1 MTALFDWFYYK
12 LNYKTMV
19 ARALSPNSEAVVPE
33 NPVAISFRL
42 LLAIYAIIPICLA
55 LQIIDSWLWNEY
67 LKGALP
73 SSPNHFIFFHILLG
87 TPHIIASAVLLS
99 SNTEYMQTYKVRI
112 ITMTLALAVIF
123 GIGSQFLP
131 YRVLYIGV
139 ASWTVLHVLK
149 QQHGIAMGVCRL
161 QPWQFWS
168 QLLLS
173 VAAGILVYIGIFM
186 KNSLLPEQVA
196 LIIQITW
203 VLSALLLVSTV
214 ICHRTVPTLFGKT
227 FLWAN
232 AALIFASFYLFAQQ
246 YYFLAILVP
255 RLVHDTTAFIFYVA
269 HDYNRHHHKPRNF
282 IYRAARKMRLSIFVV
297 LPLIAFALA
306 FGLQQYGD
314 YYFNMMTQFLFG
326 VEVRKAITLVVLGY
340 LSLMHYY
347 TESFTWKGASPYRRF
362 ITFSK

>member
-1 MTALFDWFYYK
+1 MVTQAIQPLTEDTA
-12 LNYKTMV
+12 
-19 ARALSPNSEAVVPE
+19 PE
-33 NPVAISFRL
+33 KPMAISFRL
-42 LLAIYAIIPICLA
+42 LLGIYAIIPLCLA
-55 LQIIDSWLWNEY
+55 LQLVDSYLWDGY
-67 LKGALP
+67 LKAALP

-87 TPHIIASAVLLS
+87 TPHILASAVLLT
-99 SNTEYMQTYKVRI
+99 SNKEYMQTYKVRI
-112 ITMTLALAVIF
+112 LTMTLALAVIF

-131 YRVLYIGV
+131 YRFFYIGV

-161 QPWQFWS
+161 KPWQFWS

-186 KNSLLPEQVA
+186 KNSLLPEQVT
-196 LIIQITW
+196 LIKEV
-203 VLSALLLVSTV
+203 VLVLCALLLVSTI

-232 AALIFASFYLFAQQ
+232 AFLIFASFYLFAEQ

-255 RLVHDTTAFIFYVA
+255 RLVHDTTAYVFYVA
-269 HDYNRHHHKPRNF
+269 HDYNRHHNKPTNF
-282 IYRAARKMRLSIFVV
+282 IYRTARKMRISIFVV
-297 LPLIAFALA
+297 LPLISFALA
-306 FGLQQYGD
+306 FLLQQYGD
-314 YYFNMMTQFLFG
+314 HYFNVLMQFLFG

-347 TESFTWKGASPYRRF
+347 TESFTWKGGSPYRRF
-362 ITFSK
+362 IAFSK

>member
-1 MTALFDWFYYK
+1 
-12 LNYKTMV
+12 MV
-19 ARALSPNSEAVVPE
+19 VRAISPTSEVVAPE
-33 NPVAISFRL
+33 NPVTISFRL
-42 LLAIYAIIPICLA
+42 LLAIYAIIPLCLL
-55 LQIIDSWLWNEY
+55 LQVLDSTVWGGY
-67 LKGALP
+67 LKATLP
-73 SSPNHFIFFHILLG
+73 SSPNHFIFFNVLLGIPHIL
-87 TPHIIASAVLLS
+87 ASAIVLT

-112 ITMTLALAVIF
+112 LTMTLVLAVVF

-131 YRVLYIGV
+131 YRMFYIGV
-139 ASWTVLHVLK
+139 ASWTVSHVLK

-186 KNSLLPEQVA
+186 KNSLLPDQVLLIKQVA
-196 LIIQITW
+196 LI
-203 VLSALLLVSTV
+203 LSALLLISTL

-232 AALIFASFYLFAQQ
+232 ASLVFASFYLFVEQ

-255 RLVHDTTAFIFYVA
+255 RLVHDTTAYIFYVS
-269 HDYNRHHHKPRNF
+269 HDYNRHHSKPRNF
-282 IYRAARKMRLSIFVV
+282 IYRAARKMRISIFVV
-297 LPLIAFALA
+297 LPLISFGLA
-306 FGLQQYGD
+306 FVLQQYGD
-314 YYFNMMTQFLFG
+314 YYFNSMMQFLFG

-347 TESFTWKGASPYRRF
+347 TESFTWKGGSPYRRF
-362 ITFSK
+362 IAFSK